1 MENRPIFR
9 NKENQKKEHSVFDE
23 LFDWFDAIIAAV
35 VIVVIIFTF
44 VFRVVGI
51 KGSSMEKTLI
61 ENDKVVITNMSYT
74 PKKGDIVVISRNYSN
89 DNTGTGNFDEPIIK
103 RVIATEGQWV
113 DIDFDNGI
121 VYVDG
126 KEIEEPYINMPT
138 TVKHDVDFPLQVTK
152 GHIFVMGDNRDVSND
167 SRSSEIG
174 LVDTRYVLGKAVYRI
189 FPFSKI
195 GGLK

>member
-126 KEIEEPYINMPT
+126 EEIKEPYINMPT